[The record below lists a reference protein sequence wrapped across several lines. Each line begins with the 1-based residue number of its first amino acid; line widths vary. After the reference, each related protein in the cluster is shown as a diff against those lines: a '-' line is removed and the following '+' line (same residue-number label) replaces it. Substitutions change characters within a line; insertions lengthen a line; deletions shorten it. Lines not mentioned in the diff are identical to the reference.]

1 MIPQQRTFV
10 RQWSASSQIWRATG
24 AANLR
29 CRSSIPQ
36 AQHKILRQPEAM
48 AARRAVNQ
56 SRRLPDSAS
65 IPLVSSLH
73 PKSRSTPLLSVGLVL
88 LGAFLLIGYSYSSSG
103 GLASDMEAIHKGE
116 GASCTSEVHR
126 AIPFLKK
133 AYGQTMR
140 KVLHVG
146 PDTCA
151 VVSTLLKED
160 DTEAWGVEPYD
171 LEDADSSCKRLIRK
185 GFVRSADIKFSLP
198 YRPKSFSVVIVSD
211 ALDYLSPKYLNKT
224 LPDLAR
230 VSSDGLVIFAGQQR
244 AKVLELAKF
253 GKPVKLRSSSW
264 WIRYFVQT
272 GLQENEAATK
282 KFEQA
287 ASKSSY
293 KPSCQIFHL
302 VS

>member
-1 MIPQQRTFV
+1 
-10 RQWSASSQIWRATG
+10 
-24 AANLR
+24 
-29 CRSSIPQ
+29 
-36 AQHKILRQPEAM
+36 M

-73 PKSRSTPLLSVGLVL
+73 PKSRNTPLLSVGLVI
-88 LGAFLLIGYSYSSSG
+88 LGAFLLVGYSYSSSG
-103 GLASDMEAIHKGE
+103 GFVSDKEAIHKGE
-116 GASCTSEVHR
+116 GASCTSEVQR

-133 AYGQTMR
+133 AYGQSMCR
-140 KVLHVG
+140 VLHVG

-171 LEDADSSCKRLIRK
+171 LEDADSSCKRLVRK
-185 GFVRSADIKFSLP
+185 GVVRSADIKFSLP

-230 VSSDGLVIFAGQQR
+230 VSSDGLVIFAGYPGQQR
-244 AKVLELAKF
+244 AKASELAKF

-287 ASKSSY
+287 ASKRSY

>member
-1 MIPQQRTFV
+1 M
-10 RQWSASSQIWRATG
+10 SY
-24 AANLR
+24 
-29 CRSSIPQ
+29 
-36 AQHKILRQPEAM
+36 
-48 AARRAVNQ
+48 AVVLTVWFAL
-56 SRRLPDSAS
+56 SFPTLDYFS
-65 IPLVSSLH
+65 PLF
-73 PKSRSTPLLSVGLVL
+73 
-88 LGAFLLIGYSYSSSG
+88 A
-103 GLASDMEAIHKGE
+103 

-133 AYGQTMR
+133 AYGQSMR

-198 YRPKSFSVVIVSD
+198 YRPKSFSIVIVSD

-230 VSSDGLVIFAGQQR
+230 VSSDGLVIFAGNY
-244 AKVLELAKF
+244 L
-253 GKPVKLRSSSW
+253 
-264 WIRYFVQT
+264 
-272 GLQENEAATK
+272 
-282 KFEQA
+282 
-287 ASKSSY
+287 SY
-293 KPSCQIFHL
+293 ANL
-302 VS
+302 L

>member
-1 MIPQQRTFV
+1 
-10 RQWSASSQIWRATG
+10 
-24 AANLR
+24 
-29 CRSSIPQ
+29 
-36 AQHKILRQPEAM
+36 M

-103 GLASDMEAIHKGE
+103 GFVRDKEAIHKE
-116 GASCTSEVHR
+116 
-126 AIPFLKK
+126 
-133 AYGQTMR
+133 
-140 KVLHVG
+140 
-146 PDTCA
+146 
-151 VVSTLLKED
+151 ED

-230 VSSDGLVIFAGQQR
+230 VSSDGLVIFSGYPGQQR
-244 AKVLELAKF
+244 AKVSELAKF

-272 GLQENEAATK
+272 GLQEKAATK

-287 ASKSSY
+287 ASRGLTNRAARFFTSS
-293 KPSCQIFHL
+293 HR
-302 VS
+302 